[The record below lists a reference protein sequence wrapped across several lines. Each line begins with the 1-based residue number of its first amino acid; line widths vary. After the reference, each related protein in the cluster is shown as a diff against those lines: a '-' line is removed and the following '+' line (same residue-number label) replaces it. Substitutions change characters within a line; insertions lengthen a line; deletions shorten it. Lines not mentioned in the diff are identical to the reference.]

1 MSIPIKSVRKLT
13 IKLTVIHID
22 NDGYH
27 LMLKAKIN
35 GKMAIL
41 ILDTGAS
48 KTVIDINQINRFIKE
63 PLPELSKKSSTG
75 LGTNTMQSYTARLK
89 QFQIGELKLKDY
101 ESIFIDLSHVNTAY
115 SQIGIKEIDGV
126 LGNDLLMKYKA
137 KIDYKKKELSMWK
150 K

>member
-1 MSIPIKSVRKLT
+1 MIQSKKVQKTR

-35 GKMAIL
+35 GKTATF

-48 KTVIDINQINRFIKE
+48 KTVMDINKINRFIKE
-63 PLPELSKKSSTG
+63 PIPELSEKSSTG
-75 LGTNTMQSYTARLK
+75 LGTNSMQSYTAVLK
-89 QFQIGELKLKDY
+89 KFELGELKLKDY
-101 ESIFIDLSHVNTAY
+101 MSIFIDLSHVNSAY

-126 LGNDLLMKYKA
+126 LGNDILMKYKA
-137 KIDYKKKELSMWK
+137 VIDYKKKELKLWK
-150 K
+150 P